1 MTQPAPSP
9 LSSTSLP
16 LLKLLAEGERHA
28 INQERKAKAQ
38 RTQALMA
45 KAIEP
50 KPAQAL
56 VMVVMDYYC
65 ECGCTYRAPQ
75 PNFLVRY
82 EANANS
88 VHMRRE
94 SAPSALAL
102 PREIKVHTMSVPF
115 CEACF
120 MPQAK

>member
-16 LLKLLAEGERHA
+16 LLRLLAEGERHA
-28 INQERKAKAQ
+28 INQERKVKAQ
-38 RTQALMA
+38 RTHALMA
-45 KAIEP
+45 KAQEP

-56 VMVVMDYYC
+56 VMVVMDYHC
-65 ECGCTYRAPQ
+65 ECGQTYRAPQ